1 MRPLV
6 IAALGAVGAA
16 ALVKMLASES
26 RRVNELLKR
35 QRAADKGEIKT
46 IPLVRDPKT
55 GEYRPGSN

>member
-1 MRPLV
+1 MRPIV

-26 RRVNELLKR
+26 RRINESLKR
-35 QRAADKGEIKT
+35 QRAADAGEIKT
-46 IPLVRDPKT
+46 VPLVRDPKT